1 MKSKVDNPDAD
12 KLVPAPAD
20 LNKQSDVVK
29 NDVVKKNDV
38 YNAKI
43 KNVEEKIPDITN
55 LAINTTLNAKINK
68 FKYEILS
75 ITTLATATA
84 LNAKINE
91 VKNKIPTITLL
102 ANTTALTAVENKIRD
117 HSKYIITPEFDKLKA
132 EMCTARLAQA
142 NLASKI
148 DIANFV
154 KKTDFHNVLKNLNK
168 NVTSNKKTYL
178 FKIN

>member
-154 KKTDFHNVLKNLNK
+154 KKTDFHNVLKYLNK
-168 NVTSNKKTYL
+168 NVTSNKKTCTYL
-178 FKIN
+178 K